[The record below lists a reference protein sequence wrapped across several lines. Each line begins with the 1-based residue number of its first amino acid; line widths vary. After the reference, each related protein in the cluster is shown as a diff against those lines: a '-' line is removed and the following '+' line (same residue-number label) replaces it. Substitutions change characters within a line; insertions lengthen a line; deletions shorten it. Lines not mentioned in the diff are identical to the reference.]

1 MQTMFTP
8 RVEEAP
14 QGVFLP
20 LVHVVGW
27 YRSRR
32 VNHAFKV
39 PGSADTQEAALQ
51 LARLHTQRLTVAH
64 HRSSS
69 KMVGAMR

>member
-1 MQTMFTP
+1 MQTTFTP

-27 YRSRR
+27 YRLRL

-39 PGSADTQEAALQ
+39 PGSADTHEAALQ
-51 LARLHTQRLTVAH
+51 LAKLHTQRLAVAH